1 MLSLGLNVI
10 PLQQLPQSSTTTVL
24 GCGNASGFAVPPY
37 FVFKGK
43 RMMDDLINGAT
54 PGAAGTVSETG
65 WSNSICQTISSTSY
79 QAEMMTQYFCFLM
92 DISHMLLWISQNGHK
107 SATLFYIFY
116 LLIRHI
122 FCSHLILG
130 VTDLCSVYMITN
142 VIK

>member
-1 MLSLGLNVI
+1 VKVVSDKLCNPIHKHCTGYNGMILTHHFMTFVI
-10 PLQQLPQSSTTTVL
+10 I
-24 GCGNASGFAVPPY
+24 Y

-92 DISHMLLWISQNGHK
+92 DIS
-107 SATLFYIFY
+107 
-116 LLIRHI
+116 LIVI
-122 FCSHLILG
+122 
-130 VTDLCSVYMITN
+130 ITRF
-142 VIK
+142 KDFGWL